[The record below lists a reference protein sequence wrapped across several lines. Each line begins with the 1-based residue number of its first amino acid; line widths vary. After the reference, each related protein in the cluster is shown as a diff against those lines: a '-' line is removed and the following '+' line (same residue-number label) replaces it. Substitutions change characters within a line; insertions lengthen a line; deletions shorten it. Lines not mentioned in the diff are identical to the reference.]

1 MVGVSSQAKQ
11 ILQKRSKQSKQALT
25 GISTG
30 PLGAGVRSFVRAR
43 AVVVYWFGL
52 TEHLMAA
59 GGAADRHAIAW
70 TKINAV
76 LEIICFD
83 VYTPHQ
89 RAAG

>member
-11 ILQKRSKQSKQALT
+11 ILQKRSKQSKLT

-70 TKINAV
+70 TKIT
-76 LEIICFD
+76 LCFRD
-83 VYTPHQ
+83 HMF
-89 RAAG
+89 